1 MIEHPI
7 RNFRYQAAAVVVDRD
22 QIRSEYF
29 EGTAA
34 ELHQQYLLYR
44 YLYELG
50 LLVAAHTQIEEILDA
65 LLDKLV
71 DVAGA
76 ERCLILMFDC
86 EDQVSF
92 QFGRNINRV
101 EIDDPQFQVSWS
113 IIRQVQKEKK
123 PICAPNAYDQEQY
136 RSHKSVMRL
145 KILSVVC
152 YPILSRGEC
161 LGVLYADNRSLQ
173 GVFQQTTCFLLNR
186 FIEFVSGPL
195 EAAWQRRKL
204 EQHIAEL
211 QQQTPLREKYSHIL
225 GTSPAINK
233 VIRFIDQVA
242 DTTAT
247 VLLEGES
254 GTGKEL
260 VARSLHENSSRN
272 KKRFVSLNCGALTE
286 TLLESELFGHVK
298 GAFTGAVHDKKGWF
312 ETANGGTIFFDEIS
326 EMSPALQVK
335 LLRVLQTG
343 EFSPVGGTEIKI
355 CDVRVLAATNRHL
368 ETLIHEGKFRADLY
382 YRLNILYLHL
392 PPLRERREDVLLLAH
407 NYLHQFAQKQNKTGL
422 TLSRSVQNYLYH
434 YDFPGNIRELEN
446 AMQRAA
452 VMAHN
457 SVVELEDLPD
467 SFFPQPTSDPEK
479 KSWRFKDAKKEIL
492 ERFEKEYITQ
502 TLEQAH
508 GVIAQAAR
516 IADMN
521 AKNFY
526 TKMIRYQIKPNNR
539 QYRGTL

>member
-7 RNFRYQAAAVVVDRD
+7 HCFRYEAARVDLD
-22 QIRSEYF
+22 HHEVRSDYF
-29 EGTAA
+29 EGTTV

-50 LLVAAHTQIEEILDA
+50 RLVAAHTQIEDILDA

-86 EDQVSF
+86 EGQVSF
-92 QFGRNINRV
+92 QFGRNINRQ

-123 PICAPNAYDQEQY
+123 PVCAPNAYDQEQY
-136 RSHKSVMRL
+136 RGHKSVIRL

-152 YPILSRGEC
+152 YPILSKGEC
-161 LGVLYADNRSLQ
+161 LGVLYADNRTLQ
-173 GVFQQTTCFLLNR
+173 GVFQEPACFLLNR

-204 EQHIAEL
+204 EQYISEL
-211 QQQTPLREKYSHIL
+211 QQQAPSREKYNHIM
-225 GTSPAINK
+225 GTSPALNK
-233 VIRFIDQVA
+233 VIKFIDQVA

-260 VARSLHENSSRN
+260 VARSLHENSSRC

-326 EMSPALQVK
+326 EMSPGLQVK

-343 EFSPVGGTEIKI
+343 EFSPVGGTEIKT
-355 CDVRVLAATNRHL
+355 CDVRVLAATNRRL
-368 ETLIHEGKFRADLY
+368 ETMVHENKFRADLY

-392 PPLRERREDVLLLAH
+392 PPLRERREDILLLAH
-407 NYLHQFAQKQNKTGL
+407 NFLHQFAQKQNKPGL
-422 TLSRSVQNYLYH
+422 ALSRQVQSFLYR

-452 VMAHN
+452 VLACN
-457 SVVELEDLPD
+457 NVVELEDLPD
-467 SFFPQPTSDPEK
+467 SFFPHPQADNGK
-479 KSWRFKDAKKEIL
+479 KSWRFKDAKKETL

-502 TLEQAH
+502 TLDQAH

-526 TKMIRYQIKPNNR
+526 TKMTRYQIKPNHR
-539 QYRGTL
+539 P